1 MYAYLRACL
10 AALFLVVAMLPVAA
24 HAQAQSQKT
33 PVATVVVIDTQ
44 RIFRDAAALKAV
56 RQQIDQYRAA
66 LKPDI
71 EKQED
76 ALRKEDQ
83 ELAKQRSVLTPE
95 VFEQRRQAFQAKVV
109 ALQKQIQEHQT
120 TIEKAFNSARDQVTG
135 TIVEILKEMS
145 KTKGFNLVLDRTNVQ
160 VMLDPSVEITPE
172 VLKLLDQ
179 RLPTVKAALPARK

>member
-1 MYAYLRACL
+1 MFASIRASLVLLCLL
-10 AALFLVVAMLPVAA
+10 AATALPAA
-24 HAQAQSQKT
+24 AQAQAQKT
-33 PVATVVVIDTQ
+33 PAAAIVVIDTQ
-44 RIFRDAAALKAV
+44 RIFREAASLKAV
-56 RQQIDQYRAA
+56 RQQIDQYRAG
-66 LKPDI
+66 LKPEI

-76 ALRKEDQ
+76 ALRQEDQ

-109 ALQKQIQEHQT
+109 ALQKQIQDHQT
-120 TIEKAFNSARDQVTG
+120 TIEKAFNSARDQVTT

-145 KTKGFNLVLDRTNVQ
+145 KTRGFNLVLDRTNVQ

-172 VLKLLDQ
+172 VLKQLDQ

>member
-1 MYAYLRACL
+1 MSASIRACFASLILL
-10 AALFLVVAMLPVAA
+10 AALVMPVAA
-24 HAQAQSQKT
+24 HAQAQKT
-33 PVATVVVIDTQ
+33 PAATVVVIDTQ
-44 RIFRDAAALKAV
+44 RIFREAAALKAV
-56 RQQIDQYRAA
+56 RQQIDQYRAT
-66 LKPDI
+66 LKPEI

-83 ELAKQRSVLTPE
+83 ELAKQRSVLSPE

-109 ALQKQIQEHQT
+109 ALQKQIQEHQG
-120 TIEKAFNSARDQVTG
+120 TIEKAFNGARDQVTS

-172 VLKLLDQ
+172 VLKQLDQ